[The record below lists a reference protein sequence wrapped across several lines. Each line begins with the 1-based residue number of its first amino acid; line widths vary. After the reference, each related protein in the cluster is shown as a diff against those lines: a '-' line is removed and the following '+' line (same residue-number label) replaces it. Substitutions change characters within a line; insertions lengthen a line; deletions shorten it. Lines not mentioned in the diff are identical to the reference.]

1 MTEISIVVPVRNEEE
16 SIKPFLER
24 TVKVLDN
31 IGKEYEIIFS
41 LDPSTDKTEKII
53 QEEIQKNKN
62 IKLLVFSRQFGQPA
76 ATMAGIFNCKG
87 SYCVIIDV
95 DLQDPPE
102 VIEDLY
108 KRIKNGYDVVYA
120 KRKSRKG
127 ETFIKKIVSSVAYYV
142 INQLSEINIPRD
154 TGDFRI
160 LSRRVVEELKKLN
173 ESHGFLRGMVA
184 FVGFK
189 QTYLEY
195 DRDARY
201 AGKGKYNKFFGS
213 LKIGLSGIIGFSS
226 RPLLIMSVIG
236 FIIAVISFIFGI
248 SYYFDSS
255 AFSESNSGYKF
266 IGIIITF
273 FAVVQ
278 LFGLGL
284 LGEYIGRTYDE
295 VKGRPKYIIDKKINF
310 DK

>member
-1 MTEISIVVPVRNEEE
+1 MTEISIVVPVINEEE

-24 TVKVLDN
+24 TVKVLNN
-31 IGKEYEIIFS
+31 IGKEYEIIFC
-41 LDPSTDKTEKII
+41 LDPSTDNTEKII
-53 QEEIQKNKN
+53 LEEVKKNKN
-62 IKLLVFSRQFGQPA
+62 IKLLVFSRKFGQPA

-87 SYCVIIDV
+87 SYCVVIDV

-102 VIEDLY
+102 VIKDLY
-108 KRIKNGYDVVYA
+108 EKIKNGYEVVYA

-127 ETFIKKIVSSVAYYV
+127 ETFIKKIVSSIAYYL

-160 LSRRVVEELKKLN
+160 LSRKVVNELKKLN

-184 FVGFK
+184 FVGFS
-189 QTYLEY
+189 QTFIEY

-201 AGKGKYNKFFGS
+201 SGKGKYNKFFGS

-226 RPLLIMSVIG
+226 KPLLIMSVIG
-236 FIIAVISFIFGI
+236 FIIAVVSFLIGI
-248 SYYFDSS
+248 SYFFDSDLLN
-255 AFSESNSGYKF
+255 ASNTGYKF
-266 IGIIITF
+266 IGIIVTF
-273 FAVVQ
+273 FAGVQ

-284 LGEYIGRTYDE
+284 LGEYVGRIYDE
-295 VKGRPKYIIDKKINF
+295 VKGRPKYIVDKKINF
-310 DK
+310 EK